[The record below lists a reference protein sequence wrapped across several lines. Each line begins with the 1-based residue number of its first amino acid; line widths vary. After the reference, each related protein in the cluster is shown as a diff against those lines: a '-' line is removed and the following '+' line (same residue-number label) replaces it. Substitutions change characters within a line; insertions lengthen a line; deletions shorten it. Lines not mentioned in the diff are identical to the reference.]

1 MKNKMRYLFLLCL
14 CWPLWLMAQDE
25 VQFTTSSKSTVELGE
40 QFRIVFELNA
50 DGSRFTGPGFEGLR
64 VLSGP
69 MTSSSSS
76 IQIING
82 QMSRTYSQTYTY
94 VVIANREGEI
104 EIGPARVTVD
114 GKSYQ
119 TKPFTITVKP
129 AGTTTPSSPDT
140 RPQQQDQPTGELTEK
155 DLFLRAIV
163 DNPNPVQGE
172 QVIITY
178 RLYTRVPVS
187 SLSVNKLSS
196 FPGFWTKNL
205 LDERGGLQQS
215 TQIID
220 GEEYVVADVR
230 KLALFPQ
237 RTGKLNIEP
246 MELEGTAQIRLQR
259 DSRRARD
266 PFESFFNDPFFNR
279 NIRNVKR
286 ILVSNPVEIEVKALP
301 FASRPASFKGA
312 VGQFSLQSKLDKT
325 SLKTN
330 EAVSVVYTL
339 SGSGNIELVDLAEPV
354 FPPDF
359 DVFDPKVNTRS
370 SISPSGVSGS
380 KSFEYLMIPRSP
392 GQFEIPAIDFSFY
405 NPETQSFVS
414 LQSDSFTIMVER
426 GEGDDA
432 TAAFTGRAQED
443 IRYLGSDVRHIKTN
457 RYTLQPIGTFFFFST
472 TYFAVM
478 GAGILLFLLL
488 LLYFRR
494 QERLRGNRSLMRN
507 RQATK
512 MAKRRL
518 KTAHKHM
525 KVKEQNEFYTEMSQA
540 LWGYIADKFS
550 IPRVDLSIETVQESL
565 KSKNAPEEVVNDFTE
580 VLNNCEFARFAPGDA
595 AEKMEDLYKQGI
607 AIIAKAERIIK

>member
-1 MKNKMRYLFLLCL
+1 MRKGLRFLFMLCL
-14 CWPLWLMAQDE
+14 FWPLWLPAQDE
-25 VQFTTSSKSTVELGE
+25 VQFTVSSKSTVELGE

-50 DGSRFTGPGFEGLR
+50 DGSRFSGPDFEGLR
-64 VLSGP
+64 LVSGP

-94 VVIANREGEI
+94 VAISTREGEI
-104 EIGPARVTVD
+104 EIGPARVTVE

-119 TKPFTITVKP
+119 TDPFTITVKP
-129 AGTTTPSSPDT
+129 AGTTAPPSPDT
-140 RPQQQDQPTGELTEK
+140 RPQQQDQPVGELSEK

-163 DNPNPVQGE
+163 DKNTAVVGE
-172 QVIITY
+172 QIMITY

-196 FPGFWTKNL
+196 FQGFWTKDL
-205 LDERGGLQQS
+205 LEQRDGLQQS
-215 TQIID
+215 KQIID

-237 RTGKLNIEP
+237 RTGKLSIEP

-259 DSRRARD
+259 DPRRARD

-279 NIRNVKR
+279 NIRNVQR
-286 ILVSNPVEIEVKALP
+286 TLVSNPVDIEVKALP
-301 FASRPASFKGA
+301 FANRPAYFDGA
-312 VGQFSLQSKLDKT
+312 VGQFTLQSKIDKT
-325 SLKTN
+325 ALKTN
-330 EAVSVVYTL
+330 EAISVTYTL
-339 SGSGNIELVDLAEPV
+339 SGSGNIELIDLAEPI

-359 DVFDPKVNTRS
+359 DVFDPKVSTQSRTS
-370 SISPSGVSGS
+370 SSGVSGT
-380 KSFEYLMIPRSP
+380 KTFEYLMIPRSP
-392 GQFEIPAIDFSFY
+392 GQFEIPAVDFSYY
-405 NPETQSFVS
+405 NPKTREFTS
-414 LQSDSFTIMVER
+414 LKTDSFTITVER
-426 GEGDDA
+426 GEGDHA
-432 TAAFTGRAQED
+432 PASLAGRAQED
-443 IRYLGSDVRHIKTN
+443 IRYLGSDIRHIKTN
-457 RYTLQPIGTFFFFST
+457 HHSLQPIGTFFFFSEL
-472 TYFAVM
+472 YFIVM
-478 GAGILLFLLL
+478 ALSVLLFILL

-494 QERLRGNRSLMRN
+494 QARLRGNLSLMRN

-512 MAKRRL
+512 IAKRKL

-550 IPRVDLSIETVQESL
+550 ISRSDLSIETVQEAL
-565 KSKNAPEEVVNDFTE
+565 RRKHVPEEVVNTFTDA
-580 VLNNCEFARFAPGDA
+580 LNNCEFARFAPGDA
-595 AEKMEDLYKQGI
+595 AEKMEDLYQQGI

>member
-14 CWPLWLMAQDE
+14 CWPLWLTARDE
-25 VQFTTSSKSTVELGE
+25 IQFTSSSKSTVELGE

-50 DGSRFTGPGFEGLR
+50 DGSRFTGPDFGGLR
-64 VLSGP
+64 VITGP

-119 TKPFTITVKP
+119 TNPFTITVKP
-129 AGTTTPSSPDT
+129 AGTTTPSSPGT

-155 DLFLRAIV
+155 DLFLRAII
-163 DNPNPVQGE
+163 DNPNPVLGE

-205 LDERGGLQQS
+205 LDEQAGLQQS
-215 TQIID
+215 TQMVD

-259 DSRRARD
+259 DSRRTRD

-301 FASRPASFKGA
+301 FTNRPASFEGA
-312 VGQFSLQSKLDKT
+312 VGQFNLQSKVDKT

-330 EAVSVVYTL
+330 EAFSVVYTL
-339 SGSGNIELVDLAEPV
+339 SGSGNIELVDLTEPA

-359 DVFDPKVNTRS
+359 DVFDPKVSTRS
-370 SISPSGVSGS
+370 STSPSGVSGS
-380 KSFEYLMIPRSP
+380 KSFEYLIIPRSP

-405 NPETQSFVS
+405 NPKTQSFVS
-414 LQSDSFTIMVER
+414 LQTDAFAIMVER

-432 TAAFTGRAQED
+432 TAGLTGRAQED

-457 RYTLQPIGTFFFFST
+457 PHTLQPIGTFFFFST

-478 GAGILLFLLL
+478 GVGLLAFFLL

-494 QERLRGNRSLMRN
+494 QERLRGNRSLLRN

-550 IPRVDLSIETVQESL
+550 IPRADLSIETVQESL
-565 KSKNAPEEVVNDFTE
+565 KSKNAPEEVVHDFTE